1 MMEARLIVATI
12 AQRCQLSLE
21 PGQKVVP
28 RQLVTLR
35 PKEHVRMRVHVRDAA
50 RHIEAV

>member
-12 AQRCQLSLE
+12 AQRCRLSLE
-21 PGQKVVP
+21 PGQNVVP

-35 PKEHVRMRVHVRDAA
+35 PKDHVRMRVHIRGAA
-50 RHIEAV
+50 RHIGTV